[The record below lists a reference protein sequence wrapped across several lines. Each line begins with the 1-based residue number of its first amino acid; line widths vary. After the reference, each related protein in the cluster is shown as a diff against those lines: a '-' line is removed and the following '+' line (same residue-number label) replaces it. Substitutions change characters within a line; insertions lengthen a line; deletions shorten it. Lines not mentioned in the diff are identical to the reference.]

1 MVTALKEIDYRDMF
15 ENAVEGIFQA
25 THDDRLITANAAF
38 AHMLG
43 FQSPEKLIKERPNL
57 SRHHFVDPA
66 RHQEY
71 QRLLANDGLVK
82 GFEYE
87 AYRKDGNTIWIS
99 NSARARKDQNGAL
112 LYEGIVRDVTAN
124 KQEVRE
130 LIDLL
135 ARERAVRH
143 EAEIFRDANIALTQD
158 LSLNTVLETL
168 LEYLRRLVPY
178 DSANVML
185 RGSDAQFIVTALRY
199 YEDYQKVET
208 TRAIVFDGNANS
220 LLRRLYLTQ
229 QSVLVPDTHI
239 EPAWEWKPG
248 AEHVRNWLGVPLV
261 AGGKVIG
268 LYSMDKVEPGF
279 FMPEHARLA
288 ETLAARAAS
297 AIQNAQ
303 LFEQSQHYVRR
314 LIEAQEEERQR
325 IARELH
331 DQIGQVLTALRINLH
346 AVQDICNTPEATSYI
361 EDNISIIDEALRQ
374 VRDLSIDLRPPLLDD
389 IGLVTALRWYVERQ
403 AKRAGLRAEVV
414 IELPD
419 QNVRFARELET
430 ACFRI
435 AQEAMTNVVRHARA
449 KRVLLSL
456 QKKRRELIL
465 LITDDGVGFDVTSLR
480 ARAPRASTLGLIGM
494 QERAHAVGADIE
506 ITSAR
511 SKGTQVRATFT
522 LKAKHQHS

>member
-1 MVTALKEIDYRDMF
+1 MITGLKEIDYRDMF
-15 ENAVEGIFQA
+15 ESAVDGIFQA
-25 THDDRLITANAAF
+25 TADDRLITANAAL

-43 FQSPEKLIKERPNL
+43 FQSPEELIKEWPSL
-57 SRHHFVDPA
+57 SKHYFVDPA

-71 QRLLANDGLVK
+71 KRLLANDGVVNS
-82 GFEYE
+82 FEYE
-87 AYRKDGNTIWIS
+87 AYRKDGSTIWIS
-99 NSARARKDQNGAL
+99 NSTRTRRDQNGAV
-112 LYEGIVRDVTAN
+112 LYEAIVRDITVD
-124 KQEVRE
+124 KQEARE

-135 ARERAVRH
+135 AKEQAVRH
-143 EAEIFRDANIALTQD
+143 EAEIFRDANMALTQD
-158 LSLNTVLETL
+158 LSLDTVLETL
-168 LEYLRRLVPY
+168 LEYLRKLVPY

-185 RGSDAQFIVTALRY
+185 RGPDNQFIVRALRY
-199 YEDYQKVET
+199 YEDYQNVET
-208 TRAIVFDGNANS
+208 TRAIALDGNTNS
-220 LLRRLYLTQ
+220 LLRRLHLTQ
-229 QSVLVPDTHI
+229 QSVVVPDTYT

-279 FMPEHARLA
+279 FKPEHARLA

-303 LFEQSQHYVRR
+303 LFEESQHYVRR

-331 DQIGQVLTALRINLH
+331 DQIGQVLTAVKINLH
-346 AVQDICNTPEATSYI
+346 NVQDVCDTLEATSYI
-361 EDNISIIDEALRQ
+361 EDNISVIDEALRQ
-374 VRDLSIDLRPPLLDD
+374 VRNLSIDLRPPLLDD

-403 AKRAGLRAEVV
+403 AKRASIRAEVV

-419 QNVRFARELET
+419 QNERFSRELET

-449 KRVLLSL
+449 KRVLLLL
-456 QKKRRELIL
+456 QKNRKELIL
-465 LITDDGVGFDVTSLR
+465 LITDDGVGFDLTALR

-494 QERAHAVGADIE
+494 QERAHAVGGDIE
-506 ITSAR
+506 ITSAPK
-511 SKGTQVRATFT
+511 KGTQIRVTFA
-522 LKAKHQHS
+522 LKPRN

>member
-1 MVTALKEIDYRDMF
+1 MVTGLKATDYRDMF

-25 THDDRLITANAAF
+25 TSDDRLITANAAL
-38 AHMLG
+38 ARMLG
-43 FQSPEKLIKERPNL
+43 FQSPEELLKEQPDLLR
-57 SRHHFVDPA
+57 RHFVNPA
-66 RHQEY
+66 RLQEFK
-71 QRLLANDGLVK
+71 RLLTNDGFVS

-87 AYRKDGNTIWIS
+87 AYRKDGSVIWIS
-99 NSARARKDQNGAL
+99 NSARLRKDQNGAL

-124 KQEVRE
+124 KLEAKA
-130 LIDLL
+130 LIALL
-135 ARERAVRH
+135 ATEQAVRH

-158 LSLNTVLETL
+158 LSLDTVLETL
-168 LEYLRRLVPY
+168 LEYLRKLVPY

-185 RGSDAQFIVTALRY
+185 RGAGAQFIIRALMY
-199 YEDYQKVET
+199 YEDYQNVED
-208 TRAIVFDGNANS
+208 TRAIVFDGNANL

-229 QSVLVPDTHI
+229 QSVVVPDTTT

-268 LYSMDKVEPGF
+268 LYSMDKVEPRF
-279 FMPEHARLA
+279 FKPEHARLA

-331 DQIGQVLTALRINLH
+331 DQIGQVLTAVRMNLH
-346 AVQDICNTPEATSYI
+346 AVQDVCNTREATSYI
-361 EDNISIIDEALRQ
+361 EDNISVIDEALRQ

-403 AKRAGLRAEVV
+403 AKRGGIRAEVV

-419 QNVRFARELET
+419 QNERFSRELET

-449 KRVLLSL
+449 KRVLLLL
-456 QKKRRELIL
+456 QKNRRELVL
-465 LITDDGVGFDVTSLR
+465 LITDDGVGFDVTALR
-480 ARAPRASTLGLIGM
+480 RRTPRASTLGLIGM
-494 QERAHAVGADIE
+494 QERAHAVGAELE
-506 ITSAR
+506 ITSAP
-511 SKGTQVRATFT
+511 SKGTQIRATFT
-522 LKAKHQHS
+522 LEAKS